1 MFKRLRFPSVASRRD
16 VLLMAAAVLVVFAI
30 TAVWGVFLAGQVN
43 PFRGQNASK
52 YFLTL
57 LFFGAAA
64 VVGGLPFVTRWDREQ
79 GHRLARLFVRAGTAL
94 MLFAVVASL
103 VGLFYATDPVR
114 SVPVGYAT
122 FTAMLIGLFM
132 AGFAGNALIP
142 DRA

>member
-1 MFKRLRFPSVASRRD
+1 MFKRLQLPSVASRRD
-16 VLLMAAAVLVVFAI
+16 VLLMTAAVLVVFAI
-30 TAVWGVFLAGQVN
+30 TAVWGFLLVN
-43 PFRGQNASK
+43 NDPFRSQNISK

-64 VVGGLPFVTRWDREQ
+64 VVGLLPYLTKWGRQED
-79 GHRLARLFVRAGTAL
+79 HRLARLFVRVGTAL
-94 MLFAVVASL
+94 MLFAIVAS
-103 VGLFYATDPVR
+103 VIGLLYATDPTR

>member
-1 MFKRLRFPSVASRRD
+1 MFKRLQLPSVASRRD
-16 VLLMAAAVLVVFAI
+16 VLLMTAAVLVVFAI
-30 TAVWGVFLAGQVN
+30 TAVWGFLLVN
-43 PFRGQNASK
+43 NDPFRSQNSSK

-64 VVGGLPFVTRWDREQ
+64 VVGLLPYLTKWGRQED
-79 GHRLARLFVRAGTAL
+79 HRLARLFVRVGTAL
-94 MLFAVVASL
+94 MLFAIVAS
-103 VGLFYATDPVR
+103 VIGLLYATDPTR